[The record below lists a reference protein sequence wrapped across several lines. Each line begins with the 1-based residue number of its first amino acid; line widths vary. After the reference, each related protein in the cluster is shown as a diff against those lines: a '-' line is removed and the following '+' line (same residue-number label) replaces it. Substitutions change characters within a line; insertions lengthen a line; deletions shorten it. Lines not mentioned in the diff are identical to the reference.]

1 MLAVMTE
8 QARLGQDPGG
18 YCPWQV
24 SNWALEG
31 CPVQTA
37 RWPLRGSVP
46 GSLPQAE
53 KRSGYPTSVAADR
66 AVSWTPRCRVRGCQ
80 GAAPQAAPSWRRTER
95 VRLRASLASDAP
107 ARPRGGAPQAP
118 GSNPPRTDDRAGLRG
133 SARPGGGLSPRLSA
147 ADVPPN
153 LPPPMS
159 RLTYRPANRP
169 QSVRE
174 GLRRP
179 MRRAAAMT
187 SIGGRERA
195 AR

>member
-46 GSLPQAE
+46 GSLYQAE

-66 AVSWTPRCRVRGCQ
+66 AVSWTPRCRVRGLPGSCAPG
-80 GAAPQAAPSWRRTER
+80 GALVAAHREGPPQSESRERRARAPAWRR
-95 VRLRASLASDAP
+95 AA
-107 ARPRGGAPQAP
+107 GP
-118 GSNPPRTDDRAGLRG
+118 GLQPPRTDD
-133 SARPGGGLSPRLSA
+133 
-147 ADVPPN
+147 
-153 LPPPMS
+153 
-159 RLTYRPANRP
+159 
-169 QSVRE
+169 
-174 GLRRP
+174 
-179 MRRAAAMT
+179 
-187 SIGGRERA
+187 
-195 AR
+195 